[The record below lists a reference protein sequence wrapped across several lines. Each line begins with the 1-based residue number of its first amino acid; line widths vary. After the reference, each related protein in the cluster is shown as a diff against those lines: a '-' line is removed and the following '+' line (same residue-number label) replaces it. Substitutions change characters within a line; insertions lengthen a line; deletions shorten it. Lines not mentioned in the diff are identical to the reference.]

1 MGLAETFL
9 ALVRRASLDVDVAR
23 LREETALFSAR
34 HAGLSTRHKG
44 EILVR
49 SVARKAAALGAAA
62 SLPPGWAALAAAGP
76 EVSALLVLQSR
87 MVLGLHLLYGHEP
100 EPSERAAEVLASM
113 AAGAGV
119 SFGRRVTARAAEGV
133 AARLL
138 VRALGREALHAVPL
152 AGAAVGAAMNYAA
165 VRALGLAVLAR
176 VDGRW
181 GPPEIP
187 GRGGVI
193 EGWGRVT

>member
-1 MGLAETFL
+1 MGLAGTFL
-9 ALVRRASLDVDVAR
+9 ELVRRACLDVDVER
-23 LREETALFSAR
+23 LREETALFAAR

-44 EILVR
+44 ELLVR
-49 SVARKAAALGAAA
+49 SVARRAAALGAAA
-62 SLPPGWAALAAAGP
+62 SLPPGWAALTVAGP
-76 EVSALLVLQSR
+76 ELSALILLQSR

-100 EPSERAAEVLASM
+100 EPGERAGEVLASM
-113 AAGAGV
+113 VAGAGV
-119 SFGRRVTARAAEGV
+119 SFGRRVTARAAEDV

-152 AGAAVGAAMNYAA
+152 VGAAIGAAMSYAA
-165 VRALGLAVLAR
+165 VEALGRAVLAR

-193 EGWGRVT
+193 EGSGRVT